1 MTIAKSAA
9 RMAAS
14 TRGFLL
20 VGSVVVMFF
29 AAVACGGGDGDGGG
43 FGNFG
48 AENTPGADDSSNGNG
63 GSGGNGDSGGNSSGE
78 SGPAPDVNSAAPG
91 EARIDLEGGSLVYG
105 GADLIYYTCDTSTGV
120 LANFQ
125 TPDGHDL
132 SFQYQGGFGNLT
144 ARDQENDLYYAA
156 LISNGE
162 GVWIE
167 GNTVI
172 YQGQF
177 QKQQGSNRLESED
190 VDGTL
195 VINCDPPGG
204 ENARAEIEGTVY
216 EIPASGT
223 QSYECMVGDQVRV
236 NIQPQLDGP
245 WLQIDSRQ
253 QGDRTLGSISLRLQ
267 DRTYFSQIPGDGEG
281 FEVDGKRVTYSG
293 LFEQQNRNDRTVVAE
308 DIEGTVSVVCP

>member
-1 MTIAKSAA
+1 M
-9 RMAAS
+9 
-14 TRGFLL
+14 L
-20 VGSVVVMFF
+20 VCSVVVTLS
-29 AAVACGGGDGDGGG
+29 AAVACGGGGDGDGGG

-48 AENTPGADDSSNGNG
+48 AENTPGAADSSNGNG

-78 SGPAPDVNSAAPG
+78 TGPAPDVNAAAPG
-91 EARIDLEGGSLVYG
+91 EARIDVEGGSLVYG

-156 LISNGE
+156 SISNGE

-172 YQGQF
+172 YQGQL

-190 VDGTL
+190 IDGTL

-204 ENARAEIEGTVY
+204 ENARAEIDGTVY

-223 QSYECMVGDQVRV
+223 QSYVCMVGDQVTV
-236 NIQPQLDGP
+236 NIQPQLGGP
-245 WLQIDSRQ
+245 ALQVDSRK
-253 QGDRTLGSISLRLQ
+253 QGEITLGSISLRL
-267 DRTYFSQIPGDGEG
+267 DDTTYFSQIPDDGEG
-281 FEVDGKRVTYSG
+281 LEVDSKRVTYLG
-293 LFEQQNRNDRTVVAE
+293 LFELRSNSDRTVLEE
-308 DIEGTVSVVCP
+308 DVQGTVSVVCP